1 MWVDERLSRIMEAIA
16 GEGRVEADSMAATLG
31 VSRETVRRDL
41 MQLER
46 QGRLKRVHG
55 GAVRAEP
62 PPEAPFNA
70 RRKVQMDA
78 KREIARTA
86 ISLIKPGT
94 SCFIDAGTTT
104 AAFASE
110 LASISDLFVITNS
123 IEVAMILQAGPC
135 RNEVVLLGGQ
145 VSREVPATHGEMTV
159 LEIGRH
165 RVDIAI
171 LSPVGLDPAAGMTY
185 HALSE
190 AAVAQAM
197 LRNAP
202 QLLVLADHTKLGQ
215 VSRSV
220 VCPCGKL
227 DFLVSDTAPRQ
238 LEPYRRA
245 GIKNLFSCSTTA
257 GTSEH

>member
-1 MWVDERLSRIMEAIA
+1 MWVDERLSRIMEVVA
-16 GEGRVEADSMAATLG
+16 GEGRVEADSMAERLG

-62 PPEAPFNA
+62 PPEAPFTA

-78 KREIARTA
+78 KRDIACAA
-86 ISLIKPGT
+86 IELIKPGM

-104 AAFASE
+104 AAFALE
-110 LASISDLFVITNS
+110 MASISDLFVITNS

-135 RNEVVLLGGQ
+135 RNEVILLGGQ

-190 AAVAQAM
+190 AAAAQAM
-197 LRNAP
+197 IRNAA
-202 QLLVLADHTKLGQ
+202 QILVLADETKLGQ

-220 VCPCGKL
+220 VCPCSKI
-227 DFLVSDTAPRQ
+227 DFLVSNAEGKPF
-238 LEPYRRA
+238 EAFRRA
-245 GIKNLFSCSTTA
+245 GIKNLLSAKAAVS
-257 GTSEH
+257 